1 MKKKKLQL
9 KPGAY
14 VIGKDGKLLE
24 DLDDPAMLIRKD
36 LREVSEEAEKPKI
49 EKKEKS
55 K

>member
-1 MKKKKLQL
+1 MKKQKVQL

-14 VIGKDGKLLE
+14 IMKDGKLME
-24 DLDDPAMLIRKD
+24 DLNDPAMLIRKD
-36 LREVSEEAEKPKI
+36 NREVAEEEAKPKT